1 MWKTLL
7 KELKNTK
14 FTQNLNDK
22 SRDQTCFS
30 FINIRT
36 QLTWKLTQL
45 AQKLIQLSK
54 ILTQQ
59 TQKVTQL
66 TQILLDWPYDTPR
79 INETLDL
86 GEFPR
91 NLKNVDLTLFFKTK
105 YRQNFVLEPRI
116 TNSNWQSQAFLKAS
130 CILGEFWIDS
140 LR

>member
-14 FTQNLNDK
+14 FTQHLNDK

-91 NLKNVDLTLFFKTK
+91 NLKIFTLNLQNKISKQNIGRILFWNQELLTLT
-105 YRQNFVLEPRI
+105 
-116 TNSNWQSQAFLKAS
+116 
-130 CILGEFWIDS
+130 DS
-140 LR
+140 LKPFWKPHVY